1 MKVFL
6 IGTRQDQS
14 QYEIDPK
21 VEIGPRM
28 TIADFERIG
37 RTITM
42 MLQKDC
48 VVVHA
53 QKS

>member
-1 MKVFL
+1 MNVFL
-6 IGTRQDQS
+6 VGTRADKS
-14 QYEIDPK
+14 QYEINPK
-21 VEIGPRM
+21 VEIGPKM

>member
-37 RTITM
+37 RTITI